1 LTTRPFAH
9 LLALAAALLAL
20 LSGLG
25 GVRPAFAQAD
35 ESAAMAPR
43 DVVDMVQPALAELP
57 PVPQDFVR
65 IDRGWIALELPR
77 SVSDRAD
84 GLVRAAAELR
94 ERLSADL
101 GQPVLDHVLVRIA
114 RTPEQMAELSPRGAP
129 PPPYAAGVA
138 HPSLHLALLALQA
151 PETWEAPDLTELLRH
166 ELTHLALTDA
176 VGGNHVPRWF
186 DEGFAVHESGELP
199 VARFWALWDATV
211 SKRLLPL
218 ADLDRSF
225 PMDRYDVNVAYA
237 ESADFVRFLMRDAD
251 RARYGS
257 LVDRVRAGVPFAR
270 ALEDAYGTDVAKLEY
285 EWREDRSRRF
295 GLAPVL
301 TGSGLLWVVIVGL
314 MVAAW
319 MKRRRRAQ
327 ATLAQWAR
335 EEAEQQARMQA
346 AAAPFPQLASGR
358 ASDAQ
363 PAQDAP
369 VSDVPSGRRSS
380 LPPSLPLV
388 EHDGRWYTL
397 H

>member
-9 LLALAAALLAL
+9 LLALAVALLAL
-20 LSGLG
+20 LVGPG
-25 GVRPAFAQAD
+25 GVRLASAQVDEPAAT
-35 ESAAMAPR
+35 SPR
-43 DVVDMVQPALAELP
+43 DVVDMVQPALADLP
-57 PVPQDFVR
+57 PLPPDFVHV
-65 IDRGWIALELPR
+65 DRGWIVLELPR
-77 SVSDRAD
+77 SVSDRVD
-84 GLVRAAAELR
+84 GLDRAAVELR

-138 HPSLHLALLALQA
+138 HPSLHVALLALQA

-176 VGGNHVPRWF
+176 VGGHHVPRWF

-295 GLAPVL
+295 GLAPIL
-301 TGSGLLWVVIVGL
+301 TGSGLLWVVIAGL

-335 EEAEQQARMQA
+335 EEAEQQARAQA
-346 AAAPFPQLASGR
+346 AAAAVSHLAS
-358 ASDAQ
+358 ASPSDAQ
-363 PAQDAP
+363 PGQDASVP
-369 VSDVPSGRRSS
+369 EVPSGRRSS